1 MQEDLLKFIPF
12 KIKMVEPIRLIPKEE
27 RIRKIEAVGLNPFLL
42 QSEDVY
48 IDLLTDSGTGA
59 MSQEQWS
66 AIMLADVAYAG
77 SKSFARMK
85 QAVQGIFGF
94 EHVLPTHQGRGAEH
108 VLDEVLVKKGDFVP
122 GNMQFDTTIENI
134 RRTGGMP
141 IDCTIDEAYD
151 PYVYH
156 DFKGN
161 IDIKKLVA
169 CIEKYGPE
177 RIPYVLITITCN
189 SGGGQ
194 PVSLGNMK
202 EVKAVADK
210 YKLRLFYDA
219 ARCFENAYFIKEREK
234 GYKDKSIVEIVREI
248 MSLADGC
255 AMSAKKDAIVN
266 MGGFIAVRDHELYK
280 GLAQVGIAVEGF
292 PTYGGISAK
301 DMEAVAVG
309 LHEGSD
315 EEYLRYRIEK
325 VRYLGAE
332 LEKRKAP
339 ILKPIGGHAVFI
351 DGRAFFPHISQEQF
365 PSHTL
370 CVEAYIEGGIRAVEV
385 GALLAGRDPDTG
397 KNILPRL
404 ELTRLAIPRRVYT
417 TEHLLYV
424 AQIFGRIYDRRED
437 VKGLEFTYEPRFL
450 RHFQA
455 RFKRSPG

>member
-1 MQEDLLKFIPF
+1 MQEELLKFIPY
-12 KIKMVEPIRLIPKEE
+12 KIKMVEPIRLISRDE
-27 RIRKIEAVGLNPFLL
+27 RVRKIEEAGLNPFLL
-42 QSEDVY
+42 QSEDIY

-59 MSQEQWS
+59 MSQAQWS
-66 AIMLADVAYAG
+66 ALMLADVAYAG

-85 QAVQGIFGF
+85 QSVQEIFGF
-94 EHVLPTHQGRGAEH
+94 EHVLPTHQGRGAEQ
-108 VLDEVLVKKGDFVP
+108 VLDEVLVKEGDVVP
-122 GNMQFDTTIENI
+122 GNLHFDTTIENI
-134 RRTGGMP
+134 RRTGGRP
-141 IDCTIDEAYD
+141 IDCSLDEIYD
-151 PYVYH
+151 PYKEH

-161 IDIKKLVA
+161 IDIKKLVT
-169 CIEKYGPE
+169 CIEKHGPGK
-177 RIPYVLITITCN
+177 IPYILITVTCN

-194 PVSLGNMK
+194 PVSMANMK

-210 YKLRLFYDA
+210 YKLRLFFDV

-234 GYKDKSIVEIVREI
+234 GYKDKSIVEIIRET

-266 MGGFIAVRDHELYK
+266 MGGFVAVNDQELYK
-280 GLAQVGIAVEGF
+280 RLAQVGIAVEGF

-315 EEYLRYRIEK
+315 VEYLRHRVGK

-332 LEKRKAP
+332 LEKRNVP
-339 ILKPIGGHAVFI
+339 IVKPIGGHAVFI
-351 DGRAFFPHISQEQF
+351 DGRAFLPHLPHEQF

-370 CVEAYIEGGIRAVEV
+370 CVEAYIEGGIRTVEV
-385 GALLAGRDPDTG
+385 GTLLAGRDPDTG
-397 KNILPRL
+397 KDILPRL

-424 AQIFGRIYDRRED
+424 AQIFGRIYDRRDEI
-437 VKGLEFTYEPRFL
+437 KGLEFTYEPRFL

-455 RFKRSPG
+455 RFKRVV

>member
-1 MQEDLLKFIPF
+1 MQAEPLSFIPY
-12 KIKMVEPIRLIPKEE
+12 KVKMVERIRLPSKDE
-27 RIRKIEAVGLNPFLL
+27 RIRKIEAAGLNPFLL

-85 QAVQGIFGF
+85 QSVQEVFGF
-94 EHVLPTHQGRGAEH
+94 EHVLPTHQGRGAEQ
-108 VLDEVLVKKGDFVP
+108 VLDGVLVKKGDLVP
-122 GNMQFDTTIENI
+122 GNMHFDTTIENI
-134 RRTGGMP
+134 RRVGGKP
-141 IDCTIDEAYD
+141 VDCTIDEVYD
-151 PYVYH
+151 PYAYH

-161 IDIKKLVA
+161 IDIKKLVT
-169 CIEKYGPE
+169 CIEKHGQE
-177 RIPYVLITITCN
+177 RIPYILITITCN

-194 PVSLGNMK
+194 PVSLSNMK

-210 YKLRLFYDA
+210 YKIRLFYDT
-219 ARCFENAYFIKEREK
+219 ARGFENAYFIKEREK
-234 GYKDKSIVEIVREI
+234 GYKDKSIVEIVRET

-266 MGGFIAVRDHELYK
+266 MGGFMAVKDYELYTR
-280 GLAQVGIAVEGF
+280 LAQVGIAVEGF

-309 LHEGSD
+309 LREGSD
-315 EEYLRYRIEK
+315 EEYLRYNIEK

-332 LEKRKAP
+332 LEKRNVP

-351 DGRAFFPHISQEQF
+351 DGKAFLPHVPQEKF

-370 CVEAYIEGGIRAVEV
+370 CVEAYIEGGVRAVEV
-385 GALLAGRDPDTG
+385 GTLLAGRDPDTG

-404 ELTRLAIPRRVYT
+404 ELTRLAIPRRVYSN
-417 TEHLLYV
+417 EHLLCV
-424 AQIFGRIYDRRED
+424 AQTFGRIYDRRED
-437 VKGLEFTYEPRFL
+437 IKGLEFTYEPQFL

-455 RFKRSPG
+455 RFKRAG